1 MTTFNSYNFLISI
14 EIFLILKIVDFS
26 DWYFVQKH
34 ANNATIALENVSEIS
49 LRSPIGLYAR
59 DF

>member
-1 MTTFNSYNFLISI
+1 MTTFNFYNFLVSI
-14 EIFLILKIVDFS
+14 EILILKIVDFS